1 MRSTY
6 LSRISTRRKI
16 MTNIVRR
23 RRKRNVRKMIKSQ
36 ERQIKNKNRKVRR
49 E

>member
-1 MRSTY
+1 M
-6 LSRISTRRKI
+6 
-16 MTNIVRR
+16 MMNIERR
-23 RRKRNVRKMIKSQ
+23 RRRERNIRKMIKSQ